1 MVILSEKSRDGK
13 FLEMSIADSLNL
25 LWGHNALTLVSR
37 GQTAKTVAEI
47 KHWKAMLN
55 LREHVIRSMEKIDG
69 KIMEDAYSK
78 VHSPAA
84 RVELRLI
91 EFISDLSARRAN
103 PMSANEFGRQIIPTG
118 DFVKAIGREKLVHK
132 IAGSDSPMEIHAAR
146 QLLDRVTM
154 EDIARMATEL
164 EGAYKSSG
172 LPTSLAN
179 TLLFRLHGK

>member
-1 MVILSEKSRDGK
+1 MV
-13 FLEMSIADSLNL
+13 
-25 LWGHNALTLVSR
+25 
-37 GQTAKTVAEI
+37 
-47 KHWKAMLN
+47 N
-55 LREHVIRSMEKIDG
+55 LREHVIQSMEKIDG
-69 KIMEDAYSK
+69 KIMADAYSQ

-103 PMSANEFGRQIIPTG
+103 PMTANEFGRQIIPTG
-118 DFVKAIGREKLVHK
+118 EFVKAIGREKLVHK
-132 IAGSDSPMEIHAAR
+132 IAGSDSPMEIYAAR
-146 QLLDRVTM
+146 QLLDKVTM
-154 EDIARMATEL
+154 EDVARMATEL